1 MGNRN
6 GVWLTRTV
14 RRKPAKARWDRSNLE
29 MVVAVPWRKNE
40 DDPKMDGE
48 RLKSEVIV
56 MDKEYKE
63 KLQKSMSQSRS
74 ECTSHVRIWK
84 NLDSQRNVR
93 GACHCS
99 AGLRDK
105 RIRKIVESD
114 SRKS

>member
-1 MGNRN
+1 M
-6 GVWLTRTV
+6 
-14 RRKPAKARWDRSNLE
+14 
-29 MVVAVPWRKNE
+29 AVPWRKNE

-63 KLQKSMSQSRS
+63 QLEAEEHVQSRS
-74 ECTSHVRIWK
+74 ECTFHVKIWR
-84 NLDSQRNVR
+84 NSDSQLDVR

-105 RIRKIVESD
+105 RIRKVVED
-114 SRKS
+114 ESRRS